1 MDILYRQG
9 ESSAEDIREK
19 LPDPPSNS
27 AVRAMLSTLKQKEF
41 IRSREENFRYVYSP
55 AIEKGAAQQT
65 ALDRLVNTFFGGSTA
80 AAVNALL
87 GMQSEGMSEEEL
99 NDLKTIID
107 NAKKEES
114 EIESDRK

>member
-1 MDILYRQG
+1 MDILYRKG
-9 ESSAEDIREK
+9 ECSAEDIREQ
-19 LPDPPSNS
+19 LPNPPSNS
-27 AVRAMLSTLKQKEF
+27 AVRAMLSTLKQKEY

-55 AIEKGAAQQT
+55 LVEKDAAQQT

-87 GMQSEGMSEEEL
+87 GMQSQDMSEEEL
-99 NDLKTIID
+99 NDLKAIID

-114 EIESDRK
+114 EVENEDK